1 MSKSDRAERLLNV
14 LFALMASARPM
25 PKSALREVIDAYR
38 ESPSEEAFERM
49 FERDKDELRGMGIPI
64 ETIEGTDGS
73 GGIEGYRILRDAYAL
88 PEVHFTGDELAVL
101 GLAAKVWEQAS
112 LGACAQRA
120 LRKLESL
127 GDGAVVDGPVGIE
140 ARIATT
146 EACFPVLL
154 EAVRNRQA
162 VSFEYRK
169 PQAATADARHVHPWG
184 VVSRRGHW
192 YVVGHDVDRDE
203 ARVFRLSRIVGI
215 AMPQGPSHAYEIP
228 SGLDVAS
235 MVAASTP
242 EEFDTATIAIKAATA
257 LSLTRRAISIEGDVA
272 QIPFGDEDAFAAE
285 LVGYADSIVVL
296 SPDSLRATVID
307 RLRTLTRPELAS

>member
-1 MSKSDRAERLLNV
+1 MSTSDRAERLLNV

-64 ETIEGTDGS
+64 DTIEGTDGQ

-88 PEVHFTGDELAVL
+88 PEVAFTPDELAVL

-112 LGACAQRA
+112 LSASAQRA

-127 GDGAVVDGPVGIE
+127 GDGVVDGPVGIE
-140 ARIATT
+140 ARIASSDMS
-146 EACFPVLL
+146 FPVVMD
-154 EAVRNRQA
+154 AIRQRRA

-169 PQAATADARHVHPWG
+169 PSASDVNGRHVEPWG

-192 YVVGHDVDRDE
+192 YLVGHDLDRGE
-203 ARVFRLSRIVGI
+203 PRVFRLSRIVGI
-215 AMPQGPSHAYEIP
+215 PALAGEAGTFDIP
-228 SGLDVAS
+228 SDVDVAA
-235 MVAASTP
+235 MITASVP
-242 EEFDTATIAIKAATA
+242 EQTLEARIQLDAGAGV
-257 LSLTRRAISIEGDVA
+257 SLRRRAHHVDGDIALIQFGDV
-272 QIPFGDEDAFAAE
+272 DTFAAE
-285 LVGYADSIVVL
+285 LVQYADAVVVL
-296 SPDSLRATVID
+296 EPEDLRSAVID
-307 RLRTLTRPELAS
+307 RLVRLVGGQS

>member
-1 MSKSDRAERLLNV
+1 
-14 LFALMASARPM
+14 M

-64 ETIEGTDGS
+64 DTIEGTDGS

-88 PEVHFTGDELAVL
+88 PEVHFSGDELAVL

-112 LGACAQRA
+112 LGASAQRA

-127 GDGAVVDGPVGIE
+127 GDGSVVDGPVGIE
-140 ARIATT
+140 ARIATPQ
-146 EACFPVLL
+146 ACFPGLL

-169 PQAATADARHVHPWG
+169 PQAVTADTRNVHPWG

-203 ARVFRLSRIVGI
+203 ARVFRLSRIVGT
-215 AMPQGPSHAYEIP
+215 AVPQGAIHAYEIP

-242 EEFDTATIAIKAATA
+242 EEFDLARIAINPGTA
-257 LSLTRRAISIEGDVA
+257 LSLIRRATSIDGNVA
-272 QIPFGDEDAFAAE
+272 EIGFADEDAFASE

-296 SPDSLRATVID
+296 SPDSLRSSVIE
-307 RLRTLTRPELAS
+307 RLRALTRPELAS